1 MAEWKIAADPDLSGY
16 ADAGP
21 DLPMAIKKLLVNR
34 GIDST
39 LAARIFMQTP
49 KDLTQDE
56 LMPNLSAAVSRLKSA
71 CEHGERVTVFGDYDV
86 DGITASVL
94 LVEGLNSLGAN
105 VDYYIPDRRT
115 EGYGPNVRSIR
126 RVSDLGTSLLIT
138 ADTGTSAIEEIDE
151 ANELSMDV
159 VVIDHHSIP
168 AILPNALAIVNPL
181 LNDNEYGSEPAAVG
195 VAYKVLRALFEEM
208 RREFDD
214 MRYIEL
220 VCLGLVC
227 DLAPLKGESRSL
239 VRLGLDAI
247 RRSKRPG
254 IKALCKQ
261 AGIKESEIDSEAI
274 GWKLGP
280 RLNAAGRMAH
290 ASLSFDLLDC
300 DDPVRADALAKSLE
314 RLNDD
319 RRSATEA
326 AVELSRKYLTDMYGE
341 ELPPLV
347 IVASDE
353 IHAGIAGICASRL
366 VEKYGR
372 PAIVIDMSGEEARAS
387 CRSVGDFDLVE
398 LLNKVS
404 SHLIKFG
411 GHRAAAGF
419 SAELSNVAELQSLL
433 LSAAAQVSVSRQDH
447 IRIDMDINFEEMT
460 DRMFQYLDLLEPHG
474 VGNPRPVFVTSE
486 ATMTGARSMG
496 QNGAHLRASFVQ
508 GTETWDAV
516 GWNIGEYSRYNGRKF
531 DLVYSFRRTD
541 PRFRRTALQLRELDV
556 IALRLSDTGI

>member
-214 MRYIEL
+214 TRYIEL

-239 VRLGLDAI
+239 VGLGLDAI
-247 RRSKRPG
+247 RRSKRTG
-254 IKALCKQ
+254 IKAL
-261 AGIKESEIDSEAI
+261 
-274 GWKLGP
+274 
-280 RLNAAGRMAH
+280 
-290 ASLSFDLLDC
+290 F
-300 DDPVRADALAKSLE
+300 
-314 RLNDD
+314 
-319 RRSATEA
+319 
-326 AVELSRKYLTDMYGE
+326 
-341 ELPPLV
+341 
-347 IVASDE
+347 
-353 IHAGIAGICASRL
+353 
-366 VEKYGR
+366 
-372 PAIVIDMSGEEARAS
+372 
-387 CRSVGDFDLVE
+387 
-398 LLNKVS
+398 
-404 SHLIKFG
+404 
-411 GHRAAAGF
+411 
-419 SAELSNVAELQSLL
+419 
-433 LSAAAQVSVSRQDH
+433 
-447 IRIDMDINFEEMT
+447 
-460 DRMFQYLDLLEPHG
+460 
-474 VGNPRPVFVTSE
+474 
-486 ATMTGARSMG
+486 
-496 QNGAHLRASFVQ
+496 
-508 GTETWDAV
+508 
-516 GWNIGEYSRYNGRKF
+516 
-531 DLVYSFRRTD
+531 
-541 PRFRRTALQLRELDV
+541 
-556 IALRLSDTGI
+556 

>member
-1 MAEWKIAADPDLSGY
+1 MAEWKIAADSDLSGY

-21 DLPMAIKKLLVNR
+21 DLPMVIKKLLINR

-39 LAARIFMQTP
+39 LAARMFMQTP
-49 KDLTQDE
+49 RDLTQDE
-56 LMPNLSAAVSRLKSA
+56 LMPNLSVAVSRLKSA

-94 LVEGLNSLGAN
+94 LVEGLDSLGAN

-115 EGYGPNVRSIR
+115 EGYGPSIRAIR
-126 RVSDLGTSLLIT
+126 RVADMGTSLLIT
-138 ADTGTSAIEEIDE
+138 ADTGTSALEEIEE

-168 AILPNALAIVNPL
+168 VKLPNALAIVNPL
-181 LNDNEYGSEPAAVG
+181 LNNNEYGSEPAAVG
-195 VAYKVLRALFEEM
+195 VAYKVLRALFEAM
-208 RREFDD
+208 SREFDD
-214 MRYIEL
+214 PRYIEL
-220 VCLGLVC
+220 VCLGLIC
-227 DLAPLKGESRSL
+227 DLAPLQNENRSL

-261 AGIKESEIDSEAI
+261 AGIRESEIDSEAI

-290 ASLSFDLLDC
+290 ASLSFELLHC
-300 DDPVRADALAKSLE
+300 DDSSRADELAKSLE

-326 AVELSRKYLTDMYGE
+326 ALELSREYLADMYGE
-341 ELPPLV
+341 ELPPLLV
-347 IVASDE
+347 ISSEE

-366 VEKYGR
+366 VEDYGR
-372 PAIVIDMSGEEARAS
+372 PAIVIDTSGDEARAS
-387 CRSVGDFDLVE
+387 CRSVGNFDLVE
-398 LLNKVS
+398 LLKKVS
-404 SHLIKFG
+404 SHLTKFG

-419 SAELSNVAELQSLL
+419 STELANVVELESLL
-433 LSAAAQVSVSRQDH
+433 ISAAAEVYVSGQDYIH
-447 IRIDMDINFEEMT
+447 IDVALNFEEMT

-474 VGNPRPVFVTSE
+474 IGNPKPVFVTSE
-486 ATMTGARSMG
+486 ATMTHSRSIG
-496 QNGAHLRASFVQ
+496 QNGAHLRASFIH
-508 GTETWDAV
+508 GTKTWDAV
-516 GWNIGEYSRYNGRKF
+516 GWNIGEYSKFKGRKC

-541 PRFRRTALQLRELDV
+541 PRFRRSALQLRELEV
-556 IALRLSDTGI
+556 IALRLSDTSG